1 MTQSGGSLSAD
12 AARLVWPLSVAQ
24 LVSWGTLYYG
34 FTLFLEPMEADL
46 GLARTELTGALT
58 VGLLISGVCSIPV
71 GALVDRGHAR
81 LLMSGASLAGGVLL
95 IAWSQVQT
103 SAQFFVVW
111 ACLGVVLAGALYE
124 PAFAVLVRTLGER
137 GRRGIASLTL
147 IGGLASTAFIPL
159 TYALIEQF
167 DWRMALVALALFNIL
182 IAAPI
187 NFFTL
192 AGQSKLRSTERGRE
206 RTGPALVAAMRR
218 PVFWWLTIAFTA
230 AICSISAVVFH
241 IVPMLSERGYALAL
255 VVSAVSLIGPAQ
267 VAGRFIVTL
276 IAKNLGLGL
285 TGCVAFGFPV
295 AAFAIILLAPEGFWT
310 IACFTIALGIG
321 NGVMTILRA
330 TSIAEIFG
338 AQGYGAI
345 NGAIAFPVTVAR
357 ALAPSLA
364 ALIWVATGGY
374 DTPLWTL
381 LSISALALAAFFCAL
396 ISSRAEALR
405 GE

>member
-1 MTQSGGSLSAD
+1 MTQSGGSSSAD

-71 GALVDRGHAR
+71 GALVDRGYAR
-81 LLMSGASLAGGVLL
+81 QLMTGASLAGGVLL
-95 IAWSQVQT
+95 LAWSQVQT
-103 SAQFFVVW
+103 SAQFFVIW
-111 ACLGVVLAGALYE
+111 AGLGVVLAGALYE

-167 DWRMALVALALFNIL
+167 EWRMALVALALFNIV

-192 AGQSKLRSTERGRE
+192 AGQSKLGSTERGRE
-206 RTGPALVAAMRR
+206 RTGPVLVAAMRR

-276 IAKNLGLGL
+276 IASKLGLGL

-295 AAFAIILLAPEGFWT
+295 AAFAIILLAPESFWT
-310 IACFTIALGIG
+310 IACFAIALGIG
-321 NGVMTILRA
+321 NGVLTILRA

-364 ALIWVATGGY
+364 ALIWAASGGY

-396 ISSRAEALR
+396 ISSRVEAVQDD
-405 GE
+405 